1 MKIWKKRYLYK
12 HMRFTLIT
20 QLILIA
26 ASLVIIFAFIKPS
39 FLTIKEKQ
47 DELFV
52 YKDTV
57 TKAEEFNSAIQSL
70 IEKKNSFSSE
80 DLKNLDTFIPTNID
94 SLKVMRDIEGMFAFA
109 KIPMLSLVPKELVKP
124 SNADVLIESQ
134 IVTPD
139 PVTTNTTYQD
149 FEVVFAGEYEDVK
162 KIIALAERNETL
174 LELMSLTFEPQ
185 SIELDNQDPET
196 VPEDAAFK
204 YLMVFRTY
212 GLAD

>member
-1 MKIWKKRYLYK
+1 
-12 HMRFTLIT
+12 MRFTLIT